1 MICWKCW
8 FLSGGKTEEDARTV
22 FDGEAMCLEH
32 AFMKGMTL
40 TEREAGGE
48 EYEVFGEREDRV
60 EAS

>member
-1 MICWKCW
+1 M
-8 FLSGGKTEEDARTV
+8 SGGKTEEDARTV

-40 TEREAGGE
+40 TGGE

>member
-1 MICWKCW
+1 M
-8 FLSGGKTEEDARTV
+8 SGGKTEEDARTV